1 MNDSSTL
8 KRTLG
13 PMALIIYG
21 VGDILGAGVYALTGK
36 VAGLAGEDAWL
47 AFGVAMVVAALT
59 AFSYAEFSARHP
71 HAGGAAYFLTRATR
85 RPEVP
90 VFIGWLVLC
99 SGMVSMAAGC
109 RAFAGYLCTLLPFLP
124 NEAVVV
130 AFLAFTGFVAFW
142 GIRESSTMNI
152 VCTVMTLLGLAI
164 VIGAG
169 FAYVMGG
176 HAPVGV
182 PTSGEGAPSPR
193 AWLGIAAGAALAFYA
208 FIGFEDLANVAEE
221 AKSPERNLPLAIIVA
236 MGVSG
241 LIYML
246 VAWVATRIIHPAML
260 SGSEAPLLDL
270 VGVAAPAVPAVLFT
284 VFALF
289 AVADTALIN
298 CVMGSRLLFG
308 LAREGLLPA
317 PLGAV
322 HPARRTPHI
331 AILFVITLV
340 LCLAVMGTIEGLAGT
355 TAALLLTVFAFVH
368 AALLVVKWRERD
380 HTGFQTPTVVP
391 VLGLLTCLGLIG
403 FAQGTSLALAC
414 GILAVGLALAA
425 WRGWANRKCK
435 KMPRN

>member
-1 MNDSSTL
+1 MNDISTL

-13 PMALIIYG
+13 PTALIIYG

-36 VAGLAGEDAWL
+36 VAGLAGNDAWM
-47 AFGVAMVVAALT
+47 AFAVAMVVAALT

-71 HAGGAAYFLTRATR
+71 HAGGAAYFLTRASR

-124 NEAVVV
+124 NESVVV

-142 GIRESSTMNI
+142 GIRESSAMNI
-152 VCTVMTLLGLAI
+152 VCTVVTLLGLAI

-169 FAYVMGG
+169 FAYVLGG
-176 HAPVGV
+176 NDPVGT
-182 PTSGEGAPSPR
+182 PTAGAEH
-193 AWLGIAAGAALAFYA
+193 ATDLGWLGIAAGAALAFYA

-221 AKSPERNLPLAIIVA
+221 TKNPERNLPLAIIVA

-241 LIYML
+241 LIYMV
-246 VAWVATRIIHPAML
+246 VAWVATRIMHPAAL
-260 SGSEAPLLDL
+260 SESEAPLLDL

-308 LAREGLLPA
+308 LAREGLLPKG
-317 PLGAV
+317 LGKV
-322 HPARRTPHI
+322 HATRRTPHI
-331 AILFVITLV
+331 AILFVLTLV
-340 LCLAVMGTIEGLAGT
+340 LCLALMGTIEGLAGT

-368 AALLVVKWRERD
+368 GALLVVKWRERE
-380 HTGFQTPTVVP
+380 HSGFRTPAIVP
-391 VLGLLTCLGLIG
+391 VLGLITCLGLIG
-403 FAQGTSLALAC
+403 FAQGTSLTLAG
-414 GILAVGLALAA
+414 GILAVGVALAVWRGVA
-425 WRGWANRKCK
+425 WRVK
-435 KMPRN
+435 KAS